1 MNRLV
6 CLSTFLGYGAD
17 MSATHTRRPDRPAP
31 RPEAAGPAQRL
42 LTTASNLFA
51 AQGIRAVGIDT
62 ILREAGVAK
71 ASLYS
76 SYGSKDALV
85 IAYLN
90 ELDQA
95 DRKRWAAKTSG
106 LDDPVDKLL
115 SFFDLAAAAARK
127 RQFRGCLYANAATE
141 FPGDTLEPVR
151 AHRLWM
157 RRQLST
163 LLREAEAPNA
173 AATAQR
179 IQLIYDGALTASKL
193 DRSTAPIT
201 LARQM
206 VVELISSLREQS
218 PRGRCPQ

>member
-1 MNRLV
+1 MNRPV
-6 CLSTFLGYGAD
+6 CLSTILGYGAD
-17 MSATHTRRPDRPAP
+17 MTATRTHRPDRPAP
-31 RPEAAGPAQRL
+31 RTDPAGPAQRL

-85 IAYLN
+85 IAYLD

-95 DRKRWAAKTSG
+95 DRKRWNTKTSG
-106 LDDPVDKLL
+106 LEDPVEKLL
-115 SFFDLAAAAARK
+115 AFFDLAAAAARK

-141 FPGDTLEPVR
+141 FPGDTLDPVR

-157 RRQLST
+157 REQLSA
-163 LLREAEAPNA
+163 LLLDAAVPNA
-173 AATAQR
+173 AATAAR

-206 VVELISSLREQS
+206 AAELVASLREQT
-218 PRGRCPQ
+218 

>member
-1 MNRLV
+1 ML
-6 CLSTFLGYGAD
+6 LGYGAD
-17 MSATHTRRPDRPAP
+17 MSATRTHRPDRPAP
-31 RPEAAGPAQRL
+31 RTDPAGPAQRL
-42 LTTASNLFA
+42 LATASNLFA

-85 IAYLN
+85 VAYLD

-95 DRKRWAAKTSG
+95 DRKRWVAKTSG
-106 LDDPVDKLL
+106 LADPVEKLL
-115 SFFDLAAAAARK
+115 TFFDLAAAAARK

-141 FPGDTLEPVR
+141 FPGDILEPVR
-151 AHRLWM
+151 AHRQWL
-157 RRQLST
+157 RDQLT
-163 LLREAEAPNA
+163 ALLRDTGVPDA
-173 AATAQR
+173 AAAAQR
-179 IQLIYDGALTASKL
+179 IQLMYDGALTASKL

-206 VVELISSLREQS
+206 ALELVTSLREQT
-218 PRGRCPQ
+218 

>member
-1 MNRLV
+1 MNRPV
-6 CLSTFLGYGAD
+6 CLSSFLGYGAD
-17 MSATHTRRPDRPAP
+17 MSATRTRRPDRPAP
-31 RPEAAGPAQRL
+31 RTDIAGPAQRL
-42 LTTASNLFA
+42 LATASNLFA

-95 DRKRWAAKTSG
+95 DRKRWATKASG
-106 LDDPVDKLL
+106 IVDPVDKLL

-141 FPGDTLEPVR
+141 FPGETLEPVR
-151 AHRLWM
+151 AHRQWM
-157 RRQLST
+157 RRQLSE
-163 LLREAEAPNA
+163 LLRDADVPDATA
-173 AATAQR
+173 AAQR

-193 DRSTAPIT
+193 ERSTAPIT

-206 VVELISSLREQS
+206 TVELIAGYL
-218 PRGRCPQ
+218 PAAAG